1 MINIPALLYD
11 SFPPC
16 HISKGKLKRDKIISK
31 YNTRKLFSVHN
42 ENIKYNYSTSTAKS
56 IMIV

>member
-31 YNTRKLFSVHN
+31 YNTRTLFSVHN

>member
-1 MINIPALLYD
+1 MINILALLYD

-31 YNTRKLFSVHN
+31 YNTRKLFSVQN
-42 ENIKYNYSTSTAKS
+42 ENIKYNYSISTVK
-56 IMIV
+56 

>member
-1 MINIPALLYD
+1 MINILALYYD

-31 YNTRKLFSVHN
+31 YNTRKLFSVQN
-42 ENIKYNYSTSTAKS
+42 ENIKYNYSISTVK
-56 IMIV
+56 

>member
-1 MINIPALLYD
+1 MINILALYYD

-31 YNTRKLFSVHN
+31 YNTKTLSFAVQYKRNN
-42 ENIKYNYSTSTAKS
+42 EK
-56 IMIV
+56 

>member
-16 HISKGKLKRDKIISK
+16 HISKGKLKRDKIIPK
-31 YNTRKLFSVHN
+31 YNTRKPFSFHN
-42 ENIKYNYSTSTAKS
+42 EKKYNYNKSTAKS

>member
-1 MINIPALLYD
+1 MINILALFYD

-16 HISKGKLKRDKIISK
+16 HISKGKLKIDKIISK
-31 YNTRKLFSVHN
+31 YNTRTLFSVHN

>member
-1 MINIPALLYD
+1 MINILALFYD

-16 HISKGKLKRDKIISK
+16 HISKGKFKRDKIISK
-31 YNTRKLFSVHN
+31 YNTRKRFSFHN
-42 ENIKYNYSTSTAKS
+42 EKKYNYNKSTAKS

>member
-16 HISKGKLKRDKIISK
+16 HISKGKLKIDKIISK
-31 YNTRKLFSVHN
+31 YNTKKTFSFRN
-42 ENIKYNYSTSTAKS
+42 ENIEYNYSTSTAKS